1 MLIMIQALAII
12 NPISGTGKQ
21 KRIAQQLKNNLDQTK
36 FHLEIVYTAYA
47 GHGVELAKQAIA
59 DNFDAV
65 IAVGGD
71 GTINEIANALVFSN
85 VAMGIIPC
93 GSGNGLAR
101 HLGIPMSPVKAI
113 KWLNKAVITKMDT
126 VQANDFRFVNVA
138 GIGFDAL
145 VSHEFAKM
153 NSRGLTSYVKAVIK
167 EFRTF
172 ETQQFTLQ
180 DKTGEQIESGMVL
193 SFANASQFGNNT
205 YIAPEASISDGLL
218 NIVLLKKPKWY
229 QVAGLGLLSLTKKI
243 HRSKLFKE
251 FIVDEITI
259 TQQSD
264 LGHIDGEPILFG
276 KTIHLKVD
284 KQSLKIF
291 GNADK
296 TEN

>member
-1 MLIMIQALAII
+1 MIQALAII

-21 KRIAQQLKNNLDQTK
+21 KHTARQLEQHLDKSRFNLK
-36 FHLEIVYTAYA
+36 VVYTAYA
-47 GHGVELAKQAIA
+47 GHAAELAKQAA
-59 DNFDAV
+59 DGKFDAV

-71 GTINEIANALVFSN
+71 GTINEIAGALAFSDT
-85 VAMGIIPC
+85 AMGIIPC

-101 HLGIPMSPVKAI
+101 HLGIPMSPVKAV

-153 NSRGLTSYVKAVIK
+153 NSRGLTSYVKAVLK
-167 EFRTF
+167 EFRKF
-172 ETQQFTLQ
+172 KSQQFTLQ
-180 DKTGEQIESGMVL
+180 DKTGRHIESGMVL

-205 YIAPEASISDGLL
+205 YIAPGASISDGLL
-218 NIVLLKKPKWY
+218 NIVLLKKPRWY
-229 QVAGLGLLSLTKKI
+229 QAAGLGLQSITKKI
-243 HRSKLFKE
+243 HRSKLFRQ

-264 LGHIDGEPILFG
+264 LGHVDGEPILFG

-291 GNADK
+291 RNADN
-296 TEN
+296 TVN